1 MIGLRKQLSEEMTKL
16 EKIKYIVDE
25 RLRDAPEGRL
35 RISSTGKYTQYYFC
49 TNDTSPNGYYLP
61 KEKQANICA
70 LAQKTYDK
78 KLKKLVDKRLKQF
91 QMITKDYTD
100 DEIDTIY
107 EHLAPSRKKLVVP
120 IQDTYE
126 QRIKKWK
133 SIPYEGKAFKQGMVE
148 IYTKKGER
156 VRSKSEKIIA
166 DIFYDRGIEYKYEC
180 PLYLEGYGV
189 VYPDFTFLSKKTNEE
204 LYWEHE
210 GRMDDPEYA
219 DKAIKK
225 IDLYAKNGILSGDR
239 LFLTFESSKYALSLQ
254 FVEKLINTYLL

>member
-91 QMITKDYTD
+91 QMITKDQTD
-100 DEIDTIY
+100 DEIDTISKFY
-107 EHLAPSRKKLVVP
+107 QPASKLCCAVVVQ
-120 IQDTYE
+120 I
-126 QRIKKWK
+126 
-133 SIPYEGKAFKQGMVE
+133 
-148 IYTKKGER
+148 
-156 VRSKSEKIIA
+156 
-166 DIFYDRGIEYKYEC
+166 
-180 PLYLEGYGV
+180 
-189 VYPDFTFLSKKTNEE
+189 
-204 LYWEHE
+204 
-210 GRMDDPEYA
+210 
-219 DKAIKK
+219 
-225 IDLYAKNGILSGDR
+225 YAKL
-239 LFLTFESSKYALSLQ
+239 LTYD
-254 FVEKLINTYLL
+254 